1 MTKDY
6 ADLVLPLALSQYFT
20 YEITPEMKDSIDIGS
35 RVVVP
40 FGKGNKFYT
49 GIVVSLHNTAPKE
62 YETKAIYSILDP
74 KPILRQPQL
83 KLWEWIADYYMCSV
97 GEVFKAAIP
106 AGLKIDSETQLTL
119 NNEFVE
125 DESDRLNKKESAI
138 LDALSAT
145 EKMTVGQ
152 IEKSTK
158 LKNLLPAVRGL
169 MEKMAIVLSEE
180 IKFKYKPK
188 VEPCVR
194 MTVDRNDQ
202 DTLREIFDSLMRSQ
216 KQLAVLMKLLELSR
230 FMHNADLVEVTKK
243 DLLEQSAV
251 TAAVLKSLET
261 KGYVEVYNREV
272 TRLATS
278 ADIVQDVYDL
288 NEKQQ
293 VAFDEINTSFKDKQ
307 TVLLHGV
314 TSSGKTEVY
323 IHLIKEILEQ
333 GKQAL
338 LMVPEIALTT
348 QLSMRLERVF
358 GKKLAIYHSKF
369 SDNERVEIW
378 KKLLETDEVK
388 VVLGVRSSVF
398 LPFNNLG
405 LIIVDEEHEPT
416 FKQQDPAPR
425 YHGRNVAMVLASL
438 HGAKTLLGTA
448 TPSVESYYN
457 ATTGKYGLV
466 ELTARHQAIMLP
478 EIVAVNTQE
487 LKKRKQMISLF
498 SPLLL
503 HKMNMSLQNQEQA
516 ILFQNRRGFAPMIE
530 CDLCAWVPKCIHCDV
545 SLTYHK
551 GLRQLTCHYCG
562 YSIEVVHVCPA
573 CGNPDLVPKG
583 FGTEKIEE
591 EITRVLPSS
600 RVVRMDLDTTRTK
613 SAYERI
619 ITNFQQRKSNV
630 LIGTQMISKGLDFDH
645 VKVVGI
651 LNADSML
658 NFPDF
663 RAHERAFQML
673 TQVAGRAGRKH
684 KQGEVIIQTSQPEH
698 KLIRQVIN
706 NDYKGMYAKELDER
720 KAFKYPPFYRL
731 IYIYMKHK
739 DEKLLNELATTYANY
754 LRRIFG
760 NRVLGPDNPPVA
772 RVQSLFIRKVML
784 KVEID
789 APISRAK
796 EILLQS
802 RIDMLRDPRFK
813 SLIFYYDVDPL

>member
-314 TSSGKTEVY
+314 TSSGKTEV
-323 IHLIKEILEQ
+323 
-333 GKQAL
+333 
-338 LMVPEIALTT
+338 
-348 QLSMRLERVF
+348 
-358 GKKLAIYHSKF
+358 
-369 SDNERVEIW
+369 
-378 KKLLETDEVK
+378 
-388 VVLGVRSSVF
+388 
-398 LPFNNLG
+398 
-405 LIIVDEEHEPT
+405 
-416 FKQQDPAPR
+416 
-425 YHGRNVAMVLASL
+425 
-438 HGAKTLLGTA
+438 
-448 TPSVESYYN
+448 
-457 ATTGKYGLV
+457 
-466 ELTARHQAIMLP
+466 
-478 EIVAVNTQE
+478 
-487 LKKRKQMISLF
+487 
-498 SPLLL
+498 
-503 HKMNMSLQNQEQA
+503 
-516 ILFQNRRGFAPMIE
+516 
-530 CDLCAWVPKCIHCDV
+530 
-545 SLTYHK
+545 
-551 GLRQLTCHYCG
+551 
-562 YSIEVVHVCPA
+562 
-573 CGNPDLVPKG
+573 
-583 FGTEKIEE
+583 
-591 EITRVLPSS
+591 
-600 RVVRMDLDTTRTK
+600 
-613 SAYERI
+613 
-619 ITNFQQRKSNV
+619 
-630 LIGTQMISKGLDFDH
+630 
-645 VKVVGI
+645 
-651 LNADSML
+651 
-658 NFPDF
+658 
-663 RAHERAFQML
+663 
-673 TQVAGRAGRKH
+673 
-684 KQGEVIIQTSQPEH
+684 
-698 KLIRQVIN
+698 
-706 NDYKGMYAKELDER
+706 
-720 KAFKYPPFYRL
+720 
-731 IYIYMKHK
+731 
-739 DEKLLNELATTYANY
+739 
-754 LRRIFG
+754 
-760 NRVLGPDNPPVA
+760 
-772 RVQSLFIRKVML
+772 
-784 KVEID
+784 
-789 APISRAK
+789 
-796 EILLQS
+796 
-802 RIDMLRDPRFK
+802 
-813 SLIFYYDVDPL
+813 